1 MNYLKISRADV
12 ANGPGVRCVLWVSGC
27 DIHCPG
33 CHNPESWCFEAG
45 EAFTESAYQEMHE
58 ILSRPF
64 IDGCTIS
71 GGHPLAPVN
80 RKMVLKIVKRLREDF
95 PNKTIWLYTGYEL
108 DEYDVLSD
116 SDEIIPQIVRLCDV
130 VVDGPY
136 IAKQRNIALEF
147 RGSKNQRLIDVKESR
162 EKGRII
168 QWRKK
173 KQWQLVI
180 SKFMTSR
187 SQ

>member
-27 DIHCPG
+27 DVKCPG
-33 CHNPESWCFEAG
+33 CHNPESHCYEAG
-45 EAFTESAYQEMHE
+45 QLFDEKAYQEMAE

-64 IDGCTIS
+64 IDGITIS
-71 GGHPLAPVN
+71 GGHPLAPSN
-80 RKMVLKIVKRLREDF
+80 RDTVLKIIKRLREDF
-95 PNKTIWLYTGYEL
+95 PTKSIWLYTGYTL
-108 DEYDVLSD
+108 DEFDVLSD
-116 SDEIIPQIVRLCDV
+116 SEEIIPQIVRMCDV

-136 IAKQRNIALEF
+136 IAKQRNVSLEF

-162 EKGRII
+162 EKDRII

-173 KQWQLVI
+173 K
-180 SKFMTSR
+180 
-187 SQ
+187 